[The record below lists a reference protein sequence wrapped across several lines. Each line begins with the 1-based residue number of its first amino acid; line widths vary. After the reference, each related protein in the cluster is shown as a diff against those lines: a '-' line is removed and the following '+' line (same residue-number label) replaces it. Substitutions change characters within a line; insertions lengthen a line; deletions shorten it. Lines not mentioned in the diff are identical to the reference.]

1 MTDQYI
7 DPEILQAKLNLETA
21 QIPWRELQRFFASGT
36 AISVA
41 AELDLMQVASVIAQD
56 NATQLKAWMDRWS
69 CWLTTDGER
78 FRISVQGTPVVL
90 VVAQADPDMSVGRPL
105 IDSVRLSCEY
115 MGMCL
120 W

>member
-1 MTDQYI
+1 MTDHYI

-56 NATQLKAWMDRWS
+56 NATQLKAWMESGQVDAV
-69 CWLTTDGER
+69 TDQQAREWYQQDA
-78 FRISVQGTPVVL
+78 VVWALVVKPWVL
-90 VVAQADPDMSVGRPL
+90 VQSASAG
-105 IDSVRLSCEY
+105 
-115 MGMCL
+115 
-120 W
+120 